1 MIKAKVSPAKISF
14 YLMGHRIV
22 STALCT
28 LVSCSFIVSVM
39 VTLSEIRFILQ

>member
-1 MIKAKVSPAKISF
+1 MIKAKISPTKVSL

-28 LVSCSFIVSVM
+28 VIGCSFVISVM
-39 VTLSEIRFILQ
+39 VTLSEIKFILQ

>member
-1 MIKAKVSPAKISF
+1 MIKAKVSPAKVSMYF
-14 YLMGHRIV
+14 MGHRVV

-28 LVSCSFIVSVM
+28 IVGCSFIISVM

>member
-1 MIKAKVSPAKISF
+1 MIKAKVSPTKVSF

-22 STALCT
+22 STTLCT
-28 LVSCSFIVSVM
+28 IVGCSFIISVM